1 MSLGPVEYL
10 VIEFPGNQFKGEI
23 IPALREA
30 VDNGSIR
37 IIDLV
42 FVRKDDQ
49 GQVSVMEL
57 DDLRLDDLSKDAADA
72 FAPIAKET
80 STLLSDEDIQKL
92 TDVVDRNSSAAFLL
106 FEHLWAKRF
115 QDALLNAQARVLAG
129 DRIPRERVDAALA
142 WRAGE
147 QEAAAGSTAS

>member
-23 IPALREA
+23 IPALREV

-49 GQVSVMEL
+49 GRVSVME
-57 DDLRLDDLSKDAADA
+57 LDDLSKDAADA
-72 FAPIAKET
+72 FAPIAQET
-80 STLLSDEDIQKL
+80 RTLLSDEDIQKL

-115 QDALLNAQARVLAG
+115 QDALLNARARVLAG

-142 WRAGE
+142 WREE